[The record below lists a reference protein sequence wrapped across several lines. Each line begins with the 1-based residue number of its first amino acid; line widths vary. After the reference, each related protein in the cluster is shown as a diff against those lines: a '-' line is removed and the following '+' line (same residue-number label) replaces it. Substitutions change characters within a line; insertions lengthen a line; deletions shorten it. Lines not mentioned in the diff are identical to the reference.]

1 MFPHAS
7 KALAVTTSGALLSAV
22 RVAAAPGM
30 SLPSAKLVKKLPNVI
45 FLGANSPWHR
55 KAVRGRLLRA

>member
-7 KALAVTTSGALLSAV
+7 KAVAVTSGALLSAV
-22 RVAAAPGM
+22 GVGAAPGM
-30 SLPSAKLVKKLPNVI
+30 SLPFASLIKKLPNVI
-45 FLGANSPWHR
+45 FLGGYSPRHR